1 MICALLA
8 LPLPLRA
15 AGRIPVLHVGIVL
28 GSCFSRFSFF
38 FGVGFLEFAF
48 GMGGRRRRSGGTH
61 GVCLSVAK
69 HQLGGR
75 VLFSLVMIRRGWA

>member
-15 AGRIPVLHVGIVL
+15 VGRIPVLHVGIVL

-38 FGVGFLEFAF
+38 FGADFLEFAF
-48 GMGGRRRRSGGTH
+48 GMGGRRRRSGGVMVCVCRWQSISWA
-61 GVCLSVAK
+61 GVYCLA
-69 HQLGGR
+69 
-75 VLFSLVMIRRGWA
+75 W